1 MKKLNR
7 KGWKMRSSRPGWR
20 DFEDEVVWMQRV
32 MSAAWIYVC
41 LQVSTYSIMY
51 EIDTCNLAN
60 HNEDLN
66 LHISAND
73 RDNVPDY
80 SDNSMSVAPMI
91 L

>member
-1 MKKLNR
+1 MDAESHV
-7 KGWKMRSSRPGWR
+7 SSLDIR
-20 DFEDEVVWMQRV
+20 
-32 MSAAWIYVC
+32 MSTG